1 MDPENSK
8 SGEGKNKREFAALL
22 DYAIEKGASDIHIQ
36 HDTPPMV
43 RISGQLTAMDLPVY
57 TADKCNEMIGYFIG
71 EERLQ
76 KLYETKSEQ
85 DFAFSYEN
93 LRFRCNIFFQRGV
106 MAASLRLLPNKIRT
120 MEELGLPT
128 VIQEMANQNQGFLIV
143 AGPTGHGKSTTL
155 ASILNHIAAERSGHI
170 ITIEDPIEYVFANK
184 KSVVV
189 QRELGADTPSFA
201 SALRAALREDPD
213 VVLVGEMRDLETMQA
228 ALEIAQTG
236 HLVLT
241 TLHTNSA
248 AQTANRIIDVFPPH
262 QQDQIRVMLAE
273 VLLGIVSQRLL
284 PRIQG
289 GRALVTEILVANPA
303 VRSLIREAKTH
314 QIPNVI
320 QTSASE
326 GMISLDKSLADLVNK
341 GELALQD
348 ALAWSLDPKVLKTM
362 VY

>member
-1 MDPENSK
+1 MDPEISK
-8 SGEGKNKREFAALL
+8 SGETKNKREFASLL

-36 HDTPPMV
+36 HDSPPMV
-43 RISGQLTAMDLPVY
+43 RIGGQLTAMDLPVY
-57 TADKCNEMIGYFIG
+57 TPEKCNEIIGYFIG
-71 EERLQ
+71 EERVT
-76 KLYETKSEQ
+76 KLVETKAEQ

-120 MEELGLPT
+120 MDELGLPT

-155 ASILNHIAAERSGHI
+155 ASILNHIASERSGHI
-170 ITIEDPIEYVFANK
+170 ITIEDPIEYVFSNK
-184 KSVVV
+184 KSIVV
-189 QRELGADTPSFA
+189 QRELGADTPSFS

-284 PRIQG
+284 PKVQG

-326 GMISLDKSLADLVNK
+326 GMVSLDKSLADLVNK